1 MRRVAFFPILSLLLI
16 FLLSSCGGGGEGPYP
31 PVAELSSHHHIRR
44 GHIHRRNQR
53 HPEWHGQSQRP
64 SHPGLVRIRHGSR
77 SSGICEL
84 SASGC
89 REWID
94 CPPVSTNLSVLA
106 PGTTYYFRVRAENSA
121 GYSTGQIMNFA
132 TASAGSPP
140 AVTTIAATSVGV
152 TGATLNGSVIP
163 NGLATDAW
171 FEWGTDSTLASFS
184 TTGTQAVGSGT
195 TSQAVNQALTGLTT
209 GTRYYYRVAANATGR
224 RSGDRRAPSSSLLS
238 FGVVSTT
245 PPDNATD
252 VPLGSIITVTFN
264 RDVEPATLVGAI
276 TVSSLIGN
284 LPGVISYNATTKT
297 ATFTPGTP
305 FAPLTVYTVTVDD
318 KVKSGDGVTSR
329 AVYIQLNPQLPPWRG
344 ADGDDAHDDGGRD
357 DRCDAQRERE
367 SERPGD
373 RRMVRVGNQPE
384 PGHLQ
389 HDIHPGAGGR
399 GEFPAGDGDP
409 VGIEFRDDLLLPGGC
424 FQLDGTGEG
433 VDRGFTTASSLSFGV
448 VSTTPANNATDV
460 PLGDPITVTFNQ
472 DVEPA
477 TLVGAITVSS
487 SAGNLPGVTSY
498 NSTTKT
504 AIFTPGTPF
513 APLTD
518 YTVTVAAKVKSV
530 TTARLSA
537 PYIFTFKTG
546 SAI

>member
-1 MRRVAFFPILSLLLI
+1 MY
-16 FLLSSCGGGGEGPYP
+16 SSSGARPARAP
-31 PVAELSSHHHIRR
+31 ARNARHHIRR
-44 GHIHRRNQR
+44 GHVHRRDQR

-64 SHPGLVRIRHGSR
+64 SHPGLVRIRHGCR

-94 CPPVSTNLSVLA
+94 CPAGEHELERLA

-121 GYSTGQIMNFA
+121 GYSDGQIMNFT
-132 TASAGSPP
+132 TASPGSPP

-209 GTRYYYRVAANATGR
+209 GTIYYYRVAASN
-224 RSGDRRAPSSSLLS
+224 
-238 FGVVSTT
+238 
-245 PPDNATD
+245 
-252 VPLGSIITVTFN
+252 
-264 RDVEPATLVGAI
+264 GA
-276 TVSSLIGN
+276 G
-284 LPGVISYNATTKT
+284 
-297 ATFTPGTP
+297 
-305 FAPLTVYTVTVDD
+305 
-318 KVKSGDGVTSR
+318 TSR
-329 AVYIQLNPQLPPWRG
+329 ATVLSSSRRG

-433 VDRGFTTASSLSFGV
+433 VDRRASPPRLLSPSGSFPRLRRTMRRMSRWAIPSRSP
-448 VSTTPANNATDV
+448 STKMLNP
-460 PLGDPITVTFNQ
+460 PPWW
-472 DVEPA
+472 
-477 TLVGAITVSS
+477 
-487 SAGNLPGVTSY
+487 
-498 NSTTKT
+498 
-504 AIFTPGTPF
+504 
-513 APLTD
+513 
-518 YTVTVAAKVKSV
+518 
-530 TTARLSA
+530 ARS
-537 PYIFTFKTG
+537 P
-546 SAI
+546 